1 VSVASL
7 RSRKARNARGF
18 TLIEVLVAL
27 VILAVVALLA
37 YRATAAMTDGE
48 ARLTAESERW
58 RTLDR
63 FFARFEADLREAVPR
78 PSRRGSGSE
87 PAWLAQPGDS
97 DGNTALA
104 FTRAGPEFVV
114 EPGIAGQRIGYRQR
128 GSSVEVVY
136 WPALDNPDDAP
147 VVAYALQG
155 GVRHFRVRAL
165 GTGTAWLTSWPLTGD
180 NPLPRAVDVVLELD
194 DGTTVERVIALR

>member
-1 VSVASL
+1 VNVASFH
-7 RSRKARNARGF
+7 SRKARDARGF

-27 VILAVVALLA
+27 VILSVVALLA

-48 ARLTAESERW
+48 ARLMAESERW

-63 FFARFEADLREAVPR
+63 FFARFEGDLREAVPR
-78 PSRRGSGSE
+78 PSRHGSNSE

-104 FTRAGPEFVV
+104 FTRAGSEFVV

-128 GSSVEVVY
+128 GSNVEVVY
-136 WPALDNPDDAP
+136 WPALDNPADAP
-147 VVAYALQG
+147 VAAYALQG

-165 GTGTAWLTSWPLTGD
+165 GTGTEWRTSWPRTGD

>member
-1 VSVASL
+1 VTRAP
-7 RSRKARNARGF
+7 SRDRHRGF
-18 TLIEVLVAL
+18 TLVEVLVAL

-48 ARLTAESERW
+48 ARLAAESERW

-63 FFARFEADLREAVPR
+63 FFARFEGDLREAVPR
-78 PSRRGSGSE
+78 PSRRSAGSE

-97 DGNTALA
+97 DGNSALA

-128 GSSVEVVY
+128 GGNVELVY

-147 VVAYALQG
+147 VAAYALVG
-155 GVRHFRVRAL
+155 GVRHFRVRVQGAGNGWL
-165 GTGTAWLTSWPLTGD
+165 TAWPVTGD
-180 NPLPRAVDVVLELD
+180 SPLPRAVDVVLELD